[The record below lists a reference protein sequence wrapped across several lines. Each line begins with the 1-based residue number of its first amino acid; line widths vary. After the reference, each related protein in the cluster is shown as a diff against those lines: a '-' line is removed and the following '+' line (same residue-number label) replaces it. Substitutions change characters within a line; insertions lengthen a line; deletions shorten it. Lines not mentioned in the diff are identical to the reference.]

1 MQEKVDILL
10 ATYNGERFLQK
21 QIDSIL
27 QQTYSNFTIYIRDDG
42 SKDGTIKII
51 KDYAQKYPNK
61 IIFIE
66 DILGNLG
73 VTQNFNELMKYSSAN
88 YIAFSDQDDIWL
100 PNKIEQS
107 LKVLADLENKHQGTP
122 AFVYSDMQIINEE
135 DQFTYP
141 SFWKLASLS
150 PKYFTFN
157 RLLMQSIPH
166 GCTILM
172 NKRLKEIAFPIPQN
186 AILHDHWL
194 SLVTVNFGIT
204 MPILEPLILLRNHG
218 ANLTQKKTNNFKRL
232 QRFYK
237 NFGTNDEYL
246 KHLNLRIEQGKSFY
260 NEYFN
265 QLSVE
270 NQHILE
276 QFLLLETTSG
286 WKRKM
291 IYIKNKFYRTTFFH
305 TLKMIWRA

>member
-157 RLLMQSIPH
+157 
-166 GCTILM
+166 
-172 NKRLKEIAFPIPQN
+172 
-186 AILHDHWL
+186 
-194 SLVTVNFGIT
+194 
-204 MPILEPLILLRNHG
+204 
-218 ANLTQKKTNNFKRL
+218 
-232 QRFYK
+232 
-237 NFGTNDEYL
+237 
-246 KHLNLRIEQGKSFY
+246 
-260 NEYFN
+260 
-265 QLSVE
+265 
-270 NQHILE
+270 
-276 QFLLLETTSG
+276 
-286 WKRKM
+286 
-291 IYIKNKFYRTTFFH
+291 
-305 TLKMIWRA
+305 